1 MIDITIQDL
10 DLITSPSLLANGDI
24 FHFQDLSDS
33 YTDKVAALSAIAEF
47 ILRQKSIPSVGSEIV
62 TDSATQ
68 TLTNKKLTSPKINSD
83 TTITANGAD
92 INKLSGMTSTTAE
105 LNKLSGMTS
114 TTAELNKLHGVT
126 ASTAEIN
133 KLSGMTST
141 TDELNKLSGMTSTTA
156 ELNKLSGMTSTTDEL
171 NKLHGVTASTTEINI
186 LDGASITTAE
196 LNKLHGVTASTAEFN
211 YLTGVTSSIQTQINE
226 IANQTQGVTNI
237 IYHYSPGVISGVI
250 SQIINEATLRA
261 EYGIN
266 SSYRVDPDSI
276 SVSVYKLE
284 SNRWYLLPPASST
297 GGSWE
302 GIIFFTTTTAG
313 PASQTV
319 LNSID
324 VALSSSESYRI
335 VVYYKVLAL
344 AGV

>member
-1 MIDITIQDL
+1 
-10 DLITSPSLLANGDI
+10 
-24 FHFQDLSDS
+24 
-33 YTDKVAALSAIAEF
+33 
-47 ILRQKSIPSVGSEIV
+47 VGSEIV

-105 LNKLSGMTS
+105 LNKL
-114 TTAELNKLHGVT
+114 HGVI

-133 KLSGMTST
+133 YLS
-141 TDELNKLSGMTSTTA
+141 
-156 ELNKLSGMTSTTDEL
+156 
-171 NKLHGVTASTTEINI
+171 
-186 LDGASITTAE
+186 
-196 LNKLHGVTASTAEFN
+196 
-211 YLTGVTSSIQTQINE
+211 GVTSSIQTQINE
-226 IANQTQGVTNI
+226 IANQSQGVTNK
-237 IYHYSPGVISGVI
+237 IYCYSPGVISGVI

-261 EYGIN
+261 EYGID
-266 SSYRVDPDSI
+266 SSYRVNPDSI

-284 SNRWYLLPPASST
+284 SDRWYLLPPASAT
-297 GGSWE
+297 E

-319 LNSID
+319 LNSIN
-324 VALSSSESYRI
+324 VALLSSESYRI
-335 VVYYKVLAL
+335 VINYKVLAL

>member
-1 MIDITIQDL
+1 MLDITIQDL

-83 TTITANGAD
+83 TTITANSAD

-114 TTAELNKLHGVT
+114 TT
-126 ASTAEIN
+126 
-133 KLSGMTST
+133 
-141 TDELNKLSGMTSTTA
+141 D
-156 ELNKLSGMTSTTDEL
+156 
-171 NKLHGVTASTTEINI
+171 
-186 LDGASITTAE
+186 E

-276 SVSVYKLE
+276 SVSVYKQE
-284 SNRWYLLPPASST
+284 TERWYLLPPALSS
-297 GGSWE
+297 E
-302 GIIFFTTTTAG
+302 GIIFFNTTTAG

-335 VVYYKVLAL
+335 VVNYKVLAL

>member
-10 DLITSPSLLANGDI
+10 ELITSPSLLANSDI
-24 FHFQDLSDS
+24 FHFQDVLDA

-47 ILRQKSIPSVGSEIV
+47 ILREKSIPSVGSEIV
-62 TDSATQ
+62 TNSATQ

-105 LNKLSGMTS
+105 LNKL
-114 TTAELNKLHGVT
+114 HGVT

-133 KLSGMTST
+133 
-141 TDELNKLSGMTSTTA
+141 
-156 ELNKLSGMTSTTDEL
+156 
-171 NKLHGVTASTTEINI
+171 H
-186 LDGASITTAE
+186 
-196 LNKLHGVTASTAEFN
+196 
-211 YLTGVTSSIQTQINE
+211 LTGVTSNIQTQINY
-226 IANQTQGVTNI
+226 INGQLKNT
-237 IYHYSPGVISGVI
+237 IYQYSPGVISGVT

-261 EYGIN
+261 EHGI
-266 SSYRVDPDSI
+266 SSGYRVDPDSI
-276 SVSVYKLE
+276 TVSVYKLE
-284 SNRWYLLPPASST
+284 NGRWYLLPPALSS
-297 GGSWE
+297 E
-302 GIIFFTTTTAG
+302 GIIFFNTTTAG

-319 LNSID
+319 LNSIN

-335 VVYYKVLAL
+335 VVNYKVLAL

>member
-1 MIDITIQDL
+1 MADITIQDL

-24 FHFQDLSDS
+24 FHFQDVLDA

-47 ILRQKSIPSVGSEIV
+47 ILREKSIPSVGSAIV

-83 TTITANGAD
+83 TTITAKGAD
-92 INKLSGMTSTTAE
+92 INKLSGMTSSTAE
-105 LNKLSGMTS
+105 LNKLT
-114 TTAELNKLHGVT
+114 GVT
-126 ASTAEIN
+126 
-133 KLSGMTST
+133 
-141 TDELNKLSGMTSTTA
+141 
-156 ELNKLSGMTSTTDEL
+156 
-171 NKLHGVTASTTEINI
+171 VTPTEINR
-186 LDGASITTAE
+186 LS
-196 LNKLHGVTASTAEFN
+196 
-211 YLTGVTSSIQTQINE
+211 GVTSNIQTQINN
-226 IANQTQGVTNI
+226 IANQVQGITNR
-237 IYHYSPGVISGVI
+237 IYHYSPGVISGVT

-284 SNRWYLLPPASST
+284 TERWHLLPPALSS
-297 GGSWE
+297 E
-302 GIIFFTTTTAG
+302 GIIFFNTTTAG

-319 LNSID
+319 LNSIN
-324 VALSSSESYRI
+324 VTLSSSESYRI
-335 VVYYKVLAL
+335 VVNYKVLAL

>member
-24 FHFQDLSDS
+24 FHFQDVLDA
-33 YTDKVAALSAIAEF
+33 YTDKGVVLSAIAEF
-47 ILRQKSIPSVGSEIV
+47 VLREKSIPSVGSAIV
-62 TDSATQ
+62 TDTATQ
-68 TLTNKKLTSPKINSD
+68 TLTNKTLTSPKINSA

-92 INKLSGMTSTTAE
+92 I
-105 LNKLSGMTS
+105 NKLSGMTS

-133 KLSGMTST
+133 
-141 TDELNKLSGMTSTTA
+141 
-156 ELNKLSGMTSTTDEL
+156 
-171 NKLHGVTASTTEINI
+171 H
-186 LDGASITTAE
+186 
-196 LNKLHGVTASTAEFN
+196 
-211 YLTGVTSSIQTQINE
+211 LTGVTSNIQTQINN
-226 IANQTQGVTNI
+226 IANQSQGVTSR
-237 IYHYSPGVISGVI
+237 IYHYSPGVVSGVT

-276 SVSVYKLE
+276 SVSVYKQE
-284 SNRWYLLPPASST
+284 SDRWYLLPPALAGVQT
-297 GGSWE
+297 E
-302 GIIFFTTTTAG
+302 GIIFFSTTTAG

-319 LNSID
+319 LNSIN
-324 VALSSSESYRI
+324 VLLSSSESYRI
-335 VVYYKVLAL
+335 VVNYKVLAL

>member
-33 YTDKVAALSAIAEF
+33 YTDKVAALSAMAAF
-47 ILRQKSIPSVGSEIV
+47 ILREKSIPSVGSEIV

-105 LNKLSGMTS
+105 LNKLHGVTASTADINKLSGMTSTTAELNKLSGMTS

-133 KLSGMTST
+133 
-141 TDELNKLSGMTSTTA
+141 
-156 ELNKLSGMTSTTDEL
+156 
-171 NKLHGVTASTTEINI
+171 
-186 LDGASITTAE
+186 
-196 LNKLHGVTASTAEFN
+196 
-211 YLTGVTSSIQTQINE
+211 YLTGVTSSIQTQINN
-226 IANQTQGVTNI
+226 IANQSQGVTNI
-237 IYHYSPGVISGVI
+237 IYHYSPGVISGVT
-250 SQIINEATLRA
+250 SQIINEAILRA
-261 EYGIN
+261 EHGIDN
-266 SSYRVDPDSI
+266 GYRVDPDSI

-284 SNRWYLLPPASST
+284 SERWYLLPPASVT
-297 GGSWE
+297 E
-302 GIIFFTTTTAG
+302 GIIFFSTTTAG

-319 LNSID
+319 LNSIN
-324 VALSSSESYRI
+324 VELSSSESYRI
-335 VVYYKVLAL
+335 VINYKVLAL

>member
-1 MIDITIQDL
+1 MLDITIQDL

-92 INKLSGMTSTTAE
+92 INKLSGMTSTT
-105 LNKLSGMTS
+105 T
-114 TTAELNKLHGVT
+114 ELNKLHGVT

-133 KLSGMTST
+133 
-141 TDELNKLSGMTSTTA
+141 
-156 ELNKLSGMTSTTDEL
+156 
-171 NKLHGVTASTTEINI
+171 
-186 LDGASITTAE
+186 
-196 LNKLHGVTASTAEFN
+196 
-211 YLTGVTSSIQTQINE
+211 YLTGVTSSIQTQIND
-226 IANQTQGVTNI
+226 IANQSLDVTSR

-261 EYGIN
+261 EYGID
-266 SSYRVDPDSI
+266 SSYRVNPDSI

-284 SNRWYLLPPASST
+284 SDRWYLLPPASAT
-297 GGSWE
+297 E

-319 LNSID
+319 LNSIN
-324 VALSSSESYRI
+324 VALLSSESYRI
-335 VVYYKVLAL
+335 VINYKVLAL

>member
-1 MIDITIQDL
+1 MADITIQDL

-24 FHFQDLSDS
+24 FHFQDVLDA

-47 ILRQKSIPSVGSEIV
+47 ILREKSIPSVGSEIV

-68 TLTNKKLTSPKINSD
+68 TLTNKTLTSPKINSA

-92 INKLSGMTSTTAE
+92 I
-105 LNKLSGMTS
+105 NKLSGMTS

-133 KLSGMTST
+133 
-141 TDELNKLSGMTSTTA
+141 
-156 ELNKLSGMTSTTDEL
+156 
-171 NKLHGVTASTTEINI
+171 
-186 LDGASITTAE
+186 
-196 LNKLHGVTASTAEFN
+196 
-211 YLTGVTSSIQTQINE
+211 YLTGVTSSIQTQINN
-226 IANQTQGVTNI
+226 IANQSQGVTSR
-237 IYHYSPGVISGVI
+237 IYHYSPGVISGVT

-284 SNRWYLLPPASST
+284 TERWYLLPPALSS
-297 GGSWE
+297 E
-302 GIIFFTTTTAG
+302 GIIFFNTTTAG
-313 PASQTV
+313 PTSQTV
-319 LNSID
+319 LNSIN

-335 VVYYKVLAL
+335 VVNYKVLAL